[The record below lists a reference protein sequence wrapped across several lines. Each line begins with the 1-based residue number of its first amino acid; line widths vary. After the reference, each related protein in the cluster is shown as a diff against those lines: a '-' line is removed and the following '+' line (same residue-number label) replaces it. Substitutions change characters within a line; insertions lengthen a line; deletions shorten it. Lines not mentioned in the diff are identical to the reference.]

1 MLSVRATGDFAPAF
15 AYVTVY
21 EISLSLINFSISSLY
36 VPVIAFGVMLIPV
49 TESFT
54 FTLYFSVYLVYFI
67 VILKI

>member
-49 TESFT
+49 T
-54 FTLYFSVYLVYFI
+54 
-67 VILKI
+67 